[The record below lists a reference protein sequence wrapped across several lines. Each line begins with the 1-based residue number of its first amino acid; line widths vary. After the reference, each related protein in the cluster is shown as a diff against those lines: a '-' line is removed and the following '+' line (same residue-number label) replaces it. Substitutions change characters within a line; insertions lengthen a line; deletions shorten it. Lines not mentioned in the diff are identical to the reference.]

1 MKTFQLLLMAI
12 TIALTGCTSDS
23 NMAFQT
29 LRDSMASAPDVSIS
43 AKQIAQLP
51 YAASYMQVGGSARA
65 LVVLGKVNG
74 DDRFWFSQ
82 QKEIVVTRFGRVVRT
97 DGLNPIN
104 IEGLRFTHGDP
115 LAKGLDS
122 LKQHDY
128 QAQGFVS
135 SMPGYHFDLPFS
147 AHYQVKGK
155 VEVDIAYQKVSL
167 IQIDEDY
174 SIPLLGFHTVNHYW
188 LDVTNNLVYKSQQQL
203 LPSIPPFTI
212 TLLKPYQQ
220 DLQ

>member
-1 MKTFQLLLMAI
+1 MAI
-12 TIALTGCTSDS
+12 IITLTGCTSDS

-29 LRDSMASAPDVSIS
+29 LRDSMDTAPDVSIS

-51 YAASYMQVGGSARA
+51 YASSYMQIGGSARA

-74 DDRFWFSQ
+74 DDRLWFSQ
-82 QKEIVVTRFGRVVRT
+82 QKEIVVTRFGRVIRT

-104 IEGLRFTHGDP
+104 IEGVRFTHGDP
-115 LAKGLDS
+115 LAKGLNG
-122 LKQHDY
+122 LEEHHY

-155 VEVDIAYQKVSL
+155 VDVSIADKKVSL
-167 IQIDEDY
+167 VQVNEDY
-174 SIPLLGFHTVNHYW
+174 SIPLLDFHTVNHYW
-188 LDVTNNLVYKSQQQL
+188 LDASNGLVYKSQQQL